1 MSEWK
6 PLICQVNGLRKVGK
20 ALAKDPVV
28 VKSGRDGDSLV
39 FWFAKSWSRKRAA
52 S

>member
-6 PLICQVNGLRKVGK
+6 PLICQVNGLRKIGK
-20 ALAKDPVV
+20 ALAKDAVV

-39 FWFAKSWSRKRAA
+39 FWFVKSWPHKAA
-52 S
+52 V